1 MSSLRR
7 LSTRVLLLVVA
18 ALAVGALAAVVVVKA
33 SGGSGATPPP
43 KPLAQAI
50 QDALTAPKTQGITA
64 RIQFT
69 NHLIA
74 SGSFGGT
81 SSPLLSGA
89 TGRLWATAD
98 GRLRLELQS
107 DAGDAQVLSDG
118 KTLTVYDASS
128 NTVYKVALPA
138 QTPDTASKAT
148 DTPPTLAK
156 IEEALTQL
164 GSYADLS
171 GATPDTIAGQA
182 AYTLRLT
189 PKHDGGLLGAVE
201 VGWDAVQGVPLRAA
215 IYAQGDS
222 LPVLELAATDI
233 TYGRVS
239 DADVNITPPAGAK
252 VVDLSPPS
260 SSSKPGDT
268 GAKPVTGAAAVAA
281 AVPFTLQAPDTLVGL
296 PLKEVRLIDSGGT
309 PGAAVVYGQGLGAI
323 VVLER
328 KPDAK
333 GGSPGGLDQLPQVSI
348 NGATGH
354 ELPTALGTLIQFEK
368 GGVAYT
374 LVGSLPSA
382 AAEAAARALVP

>member
-1 MSSLRR
+1 MSPLRR
-7 LSTRVLLLVVA
+7 LSTRVLLLIVSATAVA
-18 ALAVGALAAVVVVKA
+18 ALAAVLVVQA
-33 SGGSGATPPP
+33 SGGSGGTPPP
-43 KPLAQAI
+43 KALAQAI
-50 QDALTAPKTQGITA
+50 QDALNAPKVEGITA
-64 RIQFT
+64 RIKFT

-74 SGSFGGT
+74 SGALPNGAG
-81 SSPLLSGA
+81 SSLLTGA

-107 DAGDAQVLSDG
+107 TAGDAQILSDG

-138 QTPDTASKAT
+138 QKPETGTTPA

-156 IEEALTQL
+156 IEEALTKL

-171 GATPDTIAGQA
+171 GATPDNVAGQP

-189 PKHDGGLLGAVE
+189 PKHDGGLLGAVS
-201 VGWDAVQGVPLRAA
+201 VAWDAAQGVPLRAA

-222 LPVLELAATDI
+222 NPVLELTATDI
-233 TYGRVS
+233 TYGPVAN
-239 DADVNITPPAGAK
+239 ADVNISPPAGAK

-260 SSSKPGDT
+260 SSAPDKKTP
-268 GAKPVTGAAAVAA
+268 PVTGKAAVAA

-309 PGAAVVYGQGLGAI
+309 PGAAVVYGEGLGAI

-333 GGSPGGLDQLPQVSI
+333 AGSPGGLEMLPKVSI

>member
-1 MSSLRR
+1 MSPLRR
-7 LSTRVLLLVVA
+7 LSTRILLLVTA
-18 ALAVGALAAVVVVKA
+18 AIAVGAISAVVVVKA
-33 SGGSGATPPP
+33 SGGSGATPPA

-50 QDALTAPKTQGITA
+50 QDALNAPKIDGITA
-64 RIQFT
+64 RIKFT

-74 SGSFGGT
+74 SGSLGGVG
-81 SSPLLSGA
+81 SPLLSGA

-128 NTVYKVALPA
+128 NTAYKVALPA
-138 QTPDTASKAT
+138 QTPSTGSTAT

-156 IEEALTQL
+156 IEETLTKL
-164 GSYADLS
+164 ASYADLS
-171 GATPDTIAGQA
+171 GATPDNVAGQQ
-182 AYTLRLT
+182 AYTLHLT

-201 VGWDAVQGVPLRAA
+201 VGWDAIRGVPLRAA

-222 LPVLELAATDI
+222 SPVLELTATDV
-233 TYGRVS
+233 TYGPVP
-239 DADVNITPPAGAK
+239 DADVNIAPPAGAK
-252 VVDLSPPS
+252 VVNLSPPS
-260 SSSKPGDT
+260 SSTGDKNAPPIT
-268 GAKPVTGAAAVAA
+268 GKAAVAA

-328 KPDAK
+328 QPDAK
-333 GGSPGGLDQLPQVSI
+333 AGSSGPLGQLPTVAIS
-348 NGATGH
+348 GATGH
-354 ELPTALGTLIQFEK
+354 ELPTALGTVIQVEK
-368 GGVAYT
+368 GGIAYT
-374 LVGSLPSA
+374 IVGSLPSA
-382 AAEAAARALVP
+382 AAEAAASALVP

>member
-1 MSSLRR
+1 MSPLRR
-7 LSTRVLLLVVA
+7 LSTRLLLLIVAALVVA
-18 ALAVGALAAVVVVKA
+18 SVAAVVVVKA
-33 SGGSGATPPP
+33 SGGSGPTPPA

-50 QDALTAPKTQGITA
+50 QDALNAPKVDGVTA
-64 RIQFT
+64 RIKFT

-74 SGSFGGT
+74 SGSLGGT
-81 SSPLLSGA
+81 GSPLLSGA

-138 QTPDTASKAT
+138 QKADGGAKTT
-148 DTPPTLAK
+148 DTPPTLAE
-156 IEEALTQL
+156 IEDALTQL
-164 GSYADLS
+164 GAYADNS
-171 GATPDTIAGQA
+171 GATPGNIAGQA

-201 VGWDAVQGVPLRAA
+201 VGWDAVKGVPLRAA

-222 LPVLELAATDI
+222 SPVLELTATDI
-233 TYGRVS
+233 TYGPVS
-239 DADVNITPPAGAK
+239 DADVNITPPATAK

-260 SSSKPGDT
+260 STAGDKN
-268 GAKPVTGAAAVAA
+268 AKPVTGVAAVAA
-281 AVPFTLQAPDTLVGL
+281 AVPFTLQAPDELVGL
-296 PLKEVRLIDSGGT
+296 PRQETRLIQSGGT

-328 KPDAK
+328 RPDAK
-333 GGSPGGLDQLPQVSI
+333 AGSPSGGLSQLPQVSI

-354 ELPTALGTLIQFEK
+354 ELPTALGTVIQFEK

-374 LVGSLPSA
+374 LVGSLPPA